1 MHFNSLKPFEC
12 KVEMNIFME
21 CEELLLNL
29 NTKIK
34 INYEAIRSKQSR
46 IPSCLGPRAQSTS
59 PSFISFL
66 GTQAHTF
73 SLFSHTWVIQYSTR
87 GTHINIFSHFEKLEH
102 NIAYIKNLI
111 FYRHIL
117 YNYTLLCKADTIF
130 F

>member
-29 NTKIK
+29 DTK

-46 IPSCLGPRAQSTS
+46 IPSCLGPRVQSTS
-59 PSFISFL
+59 LFYFFPWHASTHIL
-66 GTQAHTF
+66 
-73 SLFSHTWVIQYSTR
+73 SLSHTWVIQYSTR

-102 NIAYIKNLI
+102 NIAYIKNFI